1 MLELD
6 HVTKKYLR
14 RTALDDVSM
23 RVEAGRTCLLLGPN
37 GSGKT
42 TLMKLVAG
50 LSRPTSGE
58 IRFDGMPI
66 GAGSKARVAYMP
78 TENYFY
84 NYMTVKDAGKYYAD
98 FFADFDPRRFNSL
111 LNAMELDPADRV
123 RQLSSGMA
131 AKLRLSLTLSRD
143 AGLMMFDEPLNG
155 VDILT
160 RTQTID
166 AILVGCLQSD
176 IHSYDVLIRNIHVTL
191 DQSTTDEAVASADDV
206 YLEFIFLKVL
216 HDFENRLVEGLAV
229 RHSFKSVHVAEQDL
243 CHEICKLVESKP
255 RIRAGC
261 LDRVLHRHVLR
272 EGVVQRTVSERP
284 SDFEHLGIGFD
295 GGIFQDPPRQHIVL
309 QIGRKQFAVDGSVHI
324 KYRDAVDRRD
334 IVRRSFI
341 GHALHII
348 DQCFKSRSPLIPFRE
363 DLLILIFCCLCLS
376 SNRRK

>member
-160 RTQTID
+160 RTQVID
-166 AILVGCLQSD
+166 AILAGRKEGRTMLISTHLVDELE
-176 IHSYDVLIRNIHVTL
+176 DVV
-191 DQSTTDEAVASADDV
+191 DEAV
-206 YLEFIFLKVL
+206 LLK
-216 HDFENRLVEGLAV
+216 
-229 RHSFKSVHVAEQDL
+229 
-243 CHEICKLVESKP
+243 
-255 RIRAGC
+255 
-261 LDRVLHRHVLR
+261 
-272 EGVVQRTVSERP
+272 EGVLAG
-284 SDFEHLGIGFD
+284 LGAKAELC
-295 GGIFQDPPRQHIVL
+295 GGGTLKDLYLRVYGQHS
-309 QIGRKQFAVDGSVHI
+309 AE
-324 KYRDAVDRRD
+324 
-334 IVRRSFI
+334 
-341 GHALHII
+341 
-348 DQCFKSRSPLIPFRE
+348 PFTAGE
-363 DLLILIFCCLCLS
+363 EAAH
-376 SNRRK
+376 NA